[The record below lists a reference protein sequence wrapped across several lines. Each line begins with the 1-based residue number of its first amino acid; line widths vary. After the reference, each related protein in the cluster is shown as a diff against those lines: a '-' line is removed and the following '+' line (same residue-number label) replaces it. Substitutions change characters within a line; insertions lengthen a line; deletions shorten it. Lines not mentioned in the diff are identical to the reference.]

1 MADDQATKRTYPVR
15 LLGRNLAI
23 QTTAPRDE
31 VDAVATFVAGRLEE
45 VRVASRSTDLA
56 EVAMLVALNLASDL
70 LRTQATLADERSRL
84 NRWAADLCTR
94 LDARSH
100 SGHLDAT
107 KPADVFTDP
116 LE

>member
-1 MADDQATKRTYPVR
+1 MADDPPTKRTYPVR

-23 QTTAPRDE
+23 QTAAPREE
-31 VDAVATFVAGRLEE
+31 VDAVATFVAQRLEE

-56 EVAMLVALNLASDL
+56 ELAMLVALNLASDL
-70 LRTQATLADERSRL
+70 LRTQATLADERGRL

-94 LDARSH
+94 MDARSPA
-100 SGHLDAT
+100 GRLGAT
-107 KPADVFTDP
+107 TPTEHFTDP